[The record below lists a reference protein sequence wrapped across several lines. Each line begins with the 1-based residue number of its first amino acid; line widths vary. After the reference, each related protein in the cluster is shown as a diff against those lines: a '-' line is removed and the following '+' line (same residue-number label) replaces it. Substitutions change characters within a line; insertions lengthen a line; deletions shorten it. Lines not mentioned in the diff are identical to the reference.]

1 MISFPQRQLLT
12 VWVSC
17 ILKTHTGTAF
27 VNEQLDFHIR
37 VWIEPK
43 ICCECSICN
52 EIVGQCQICYSRLC
66 LPHFCLYECQPAMY
80 REIIV

>member
-52 EIVGQCQICYSRLC
+52 EIVGQCQICYSASTLKD
-66 LPHFCLYECQPAMY
+66 LSQD
-80 REIIV
+80 I